1 MADAAVV
8 HLACHGAG
16 WALAGP
22 GFRMAWDPPAIL
34 HLGDKGLSFQDILGQ
49 DLQKARLVCLSA
61 CDTGLVEHDL
71 PWDEH
76 EGLVTVFLQTGAAAV
91 VSTLWAADDRST
103 ALLMQRFYTEL
114 TAAERDGAGTADRPT
129 TGVGDPAR
137 ALRRAQLWLRDST
150 RAELAAVYERLVTDG
165 HDRFI
170 EPYTELMLAG
180 APDDRPYAHPAFWA
194 PFTFTGA

>member
-1 MADAAVV
+1 
-8 HLACHGAG
+8 
-16 WALAGP
+16 
-22 GFRMAWDPPAIL
+22 MAWDPPTIL
-34 HLGDKGLSFQDILGQ
+34 HLGEEGLSFQDILGQ
-49 DLQKARLVCLSA
+49 DLHKARLVCLSA
-61 CDTGLVEHDL
+61 CDTGLVEHSL

-91 VSTLWAADDRST
+91 VSALWAADDRST

-114 TAAERDGAGTADRPT
+114 TAAERAGADTAGWP
-129 TGVGDPAR
+129 GDPAR

-150 RAELAAVYERLVTDG
+150 RVELAAVYERLVADG